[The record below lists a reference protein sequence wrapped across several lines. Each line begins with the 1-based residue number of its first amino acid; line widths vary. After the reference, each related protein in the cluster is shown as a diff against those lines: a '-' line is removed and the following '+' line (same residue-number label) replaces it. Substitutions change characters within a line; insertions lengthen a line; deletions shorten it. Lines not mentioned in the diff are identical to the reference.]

1 MKKILR
7 TAVITI
13 VFALVSFYFTLPA
26 LNFRSPA
33 FYGWLLE
40 VAVVYVLVADRNV
53 FGIGFKKPD
62 G

>member
-13 VFALVSFYFTLPA
+13 VFALVSFYSGAEFPVTGL
-26 LNFRSPA
+26 L
-33 FYGWLLE
+33 WLASGGGGGLC
-40 VAVVYVLVADRNV
+40 ACVADRNV